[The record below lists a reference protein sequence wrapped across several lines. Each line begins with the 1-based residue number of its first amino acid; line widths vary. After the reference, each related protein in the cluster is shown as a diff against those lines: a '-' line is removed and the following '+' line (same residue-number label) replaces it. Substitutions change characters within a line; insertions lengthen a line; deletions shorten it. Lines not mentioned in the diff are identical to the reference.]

1 MSCAIALLAV
11 SFAANAGFVVV
22 NPPVEKKPV
31 AKPPAPL
38 VTSALDPAVRPG
50 LIEIGDRP
58 ENIDLRKGFVRDL
71 PLSVAVEQLAP
82 RQWTREIQVTG
93 DRKASWDAGAKGALW
108 IDELKTLAVRERLYG
123 EVDWTQK
130 RVSITDREPKPKL
143 AVAPAKPAQTTGAAG
158 SSAASAPPAA
168 AAPLSLPSPVVAPA
182 YDVRKG
188 ETLMTA
194 LKRWCASANWTL
206 LWKST
211 DDIRP
216 DAAIQL
222 PAGLAFEDAVRE
234 LMRSVWVGYPDM
246 TATAYKNRVL
256 VIESKGNTQ

>member
-1 MSCAIALLAV
+1 MCALVLLAV

-22 NPPVEKKPV
+22 NPEKAKKPTP
-31 AKPPAPL
+31 KPLAA
-38 VTSALDPAVRPG
+38 SSLDPVVRPG

-58 ENIDLRKGFVRDL
+58 ELIELRKGFVRGL

-82 RQWTREIQVTG
+82 KQWTRQLQLTG
-93 DRKASWDAGAKGALW
+93 DRKASWDAGPKGTLW
-108 IDELKTLAVRERLYG
+108 IDELKDLAVRERLYG
-123 EVDWTQK
+123 EVDWVQK
-130 RVSITDREPKPKL
+130 RISITDREPKATL
-143 AVAPAKPAQTTGAAG
+143 AVVPEKIDGTVNAPGHTLA
-158 SSAASAPPAA
+158 SSAPSVAYVPPPV
-168 AAPLSLPSPVVAPA
+168 AAPV

-206 LWKST
+206 LWKSA

-222 PAGLAFEDAVRE
+222 PPGLTFEDAVRE

-256 VIESKGNTQ
+256 VIESKGSAQ